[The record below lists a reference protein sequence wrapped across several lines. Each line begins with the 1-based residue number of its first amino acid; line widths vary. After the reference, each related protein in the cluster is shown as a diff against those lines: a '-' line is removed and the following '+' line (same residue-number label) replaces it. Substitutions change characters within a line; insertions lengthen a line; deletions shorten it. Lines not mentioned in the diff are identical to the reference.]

1 MQVGDTVKIY
11 NMTMS
16 GNKILE
22 GTAKLVKPVYTNEAR
37 PDAKEELWME
47 RFTGDPDTTFMR
59 WVEEADQK

>member
-16 GNKILE
+16 GTKILE

-37 PDAKEELWME
+37 PDAKEELWMV

-59 WVEEADQK
+59 WVESEDQK